1 MFPTARQSCWPVH
14 ETSARGLVKPMTDLH
29 ATPFHF
35 CPALLPTA
43 RHHCAVTQE
52 TADGA
57 EWVTSVGV
65 TCQLPETGAAVAGS
79 ASNKTPVVLSAA
91 SRPVRRI
98 GPPPRTTMWRRI
110 RRGRRR
116 PCRAD
121 DL

>member
-1 MFPTARQSCWPVH
+1 MSPTARQSCWPVH

-35 CPALLPTA
+35 CAALLPTA

-79 ASNKTPVVLSAA
+79 ASNRTPVVLAAA

-98 GPPPRTTMWRRI
+98 RTTPQDDDVASYSSRPSPSLPRR
-110 RRGRRR
+110 
-116 PCRAD
+116 
-121 DL
+121 